1 MAELVITRLM
11 QNPLG
16 QIAPAGHRGDIIR
29 VSDGA
34 ATVYLLPA
42 EFDAL
47 DDEQLRA
54 KLSQAPYRA
63 LADTAVTIPTKSA
76 RPQTSGAPGPT
87 ALVITVAA
95 VRKVGPRGPVAER
108 WRGRYPR
115 IVWCDGP

>member
-76 RPQTSGAPGPT
+76 RAAQPPLARTPAPAT
-87 ALVITVAA
+87 AARGQKDNLGSLT
-95 VRKVGPRGPVAER
+95 GPRRA
-108 WRGRYPR
+108 GRPAQPL
-115 IVWCDGP
+115 W